1 MTVCGATH
9 SGALARAVP
18 ESDPAG
24 SGRITRL
31 LLACR
36 QGDEEA
42 YRQLMSLVYAD
53 LRRIACRQLK
63 RQQPQVTLNTTGLV
77 HELYLK
83 LLGRVRVP
91 CRDRSHFLALSARA
105 MRQIIVDYARSRNT
119 QKRRAASPH
128 IRFDEARLAA
138 DRQAGML
145 VALDEA
151 LAGLAELD
159 ERLIRVVECRYFAGY
174 SEQETAEALAVCTRT
189 VQRDWKRARAWLK
202 HEIGDA

>member
-1 MTVCGATH
+1 MTVVGAAHNEAPT
-9 SGALARAVP
+9 RAVP
-18 ESDPAG
+18 RCDPAG
-24 SGRITRL
+24 SGRITQL

-42 YRQLMSLVYAD
+42 YRQLMSLVYGD
-53 LRRIACRQLK
+53 LRRIACQQL
-63 RQQPQVTLNTTGLV
+63 RRHQPHVTLNTTGLV

-83 LLGRVRVP
+83 LLGNARIP

-119 QKRRAASPH
+119 QKRRALSPH
-128 IRFDEARLAA
+128 VRFDEIRLAA
-138 DRQAGML
+138 DRQGRML

-159 ERLIRVVECRYFAGY
+159 ERLIQVVECRFFAGY
-174 SEQETAEALAVCTRT
+174 SEEETAEALSVCTRT
-189 VQRDWKRARAWLK
+189 VERDWKRARAWLE
-202 HEIGDA
+202 HEIGDS